1 MSKLDID
8 NVAYD
13 HYLQVRLAEPLRP
26 ALKLASLVVPRTSS
40 ANSHRSK
47 VIAVCPETAE
57 AESIAAKTTAKEE
70 RLKIA
75 MLVIGCC
82 VMRSKFVSDRCCEN
96 LQLLCCGFYIL
107 VIMCFQA

>member
-13 HYLQVRLAEPLRP
+13 HNLQVRLTEPLRP
-26 ALKLASLVVPRTSS
+26 PVIAVTVPRTSS
-40 ANSHRSK
+40 VNAHRSK
-47 VIAVCPETAE
+47 VMSVCPETAE

-75 MLVIGCC
+75 MLVIGCR
-82 VMRSKFVSDRCCEN
+82 VMRSKFICDR
-96 LQLLCCGFYIL
+96 
-107 VIMCFQA
+107 

>member
-13 HYLQVRLAEPLRP
+13 YYLQVRLAEPLRP
-26 ALKLASLVVPRTSS
+26 VVKRFSLTDPRTSS
-40 ANSHRSK
+40 VNAHRSK

-75 MLVIGCC
+75 MLVIGCR
-82 VMRSKFVSDRCCEN
+82 VMRSKFICDR
-96 LQLLCCGFYIL
+96 
-107 VIMCFQA
+107 